1 MTLTP
6 RDRRALIGLGI
17 AAAISVTVALWPED
31 TGTPEVV
38 SGAGP
43 AASVERLAHVRKLA
57 AQRPAREQELAR
69 LRDELARWEAGTL
82 QAETGQQAQAGLLQ
96 ALRETGGQQNP
107 ALEFAQVEIGPIRP
121 LGKSEDYGE
130 ALVSVSFQC
139 GVEQLVNFLAD
150 LTARPE
156 AIATEELR
164 VNPGD
169 AKKKLLNVRLTVAG
183 LVPHGLVPRQKGL
196 GSF

>member
-1 MTLTP
+1 MTITA
-6 RDRRALIGLGI
+6 RDRRALLVLGI
-17 AAAISVTVALWPED
+17 AAAIFVVLALWPED
-31 TGTPEVV
+31 SGAPEVV
-38 SGAGP
+38 GSAGP
-43 AASVERLAHVRKLA
+43 AASIERLSHVRKLA

-69 LRDELARWEAGTL
+69 LRDELTRWEAGIL

-96 ALRETGGQQNP
+96 ALRETGRRQSP
-107 ALEFAQVEIGPIRP
+107 AVDFAQVEIGPIRA

-164 VNPGD
+164 INPGD
-169 AKKKLLNVRLTVAG
+169 AKKKSLNVRLTVAG
-183 LVPHGLVPRQKGL
+183 LVPHGLVPQQKGL